1 MKVILSNQ
9 LNNILRVKTVYEYLR
24 RKYNTESIEIYSK
37 NVLFNRNEKCKLN
50 DVKNMICIEYTF
62 YVCNDIL
69 ETNYISINAIT
80 DYNRTDELF
89 ISIVEEY
96 ESDKFRV
103 VEIPDGSDYIV
114 RTDDDG
120 IEYVYFKQDL

>member
-50 DVKNMICIEYTF
+50 DVKNMICISLHT
-62 YVCNDIL
+62 
-69 ETNYISINAIT
+69 
-80 DYNRTDELF
+80 
-89 ISIVEEY
+89 
-96 ESDKFRV
+96 
-103 VEIPDGSDYIV
+103 
-114 RTDDDG
+114 
-120 IEYVYFKQDL
+120 